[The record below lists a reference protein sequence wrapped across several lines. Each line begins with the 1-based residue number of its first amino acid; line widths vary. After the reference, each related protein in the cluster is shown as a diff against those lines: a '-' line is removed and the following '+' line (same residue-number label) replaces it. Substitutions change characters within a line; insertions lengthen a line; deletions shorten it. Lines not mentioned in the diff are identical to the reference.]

1 MEYEIEEK
9 GSVSIVRIN
18 EERATILQGV
28 DELKKALLDII
39 EQGHVNLVVDMS
51 KVEFADSSMLG
62 ALVSALKMVTRKR
75 GDLKIVGLNPP
86 VRAIFEL
93 TRLYRV
99 FEIFESRDDAVAS
112 F

>member
-1 MEYEIEEK
+1 MKYETAERD
-9 GSVSIVRIN
+9 GVTIVRVD

-28 DELKKALLDII
+28 EEFKKALLDII
-39 EQGHVNLVVDMS
+39 ERGHINILVDMS

-62 ALVSALKMVTRKR
+62 ALVSALKMLTRKR
-75 GDLKIVGLNPP
+75 GDLKILGLKPP

-99 FEIFESRDDAVAS
+99 FEIFEAEEDAIAS